1 MKKSLLALAVA
12 SVAMSSVASA
22 ATVYDKDGTSLDM
35 YGRVQAVIYSN
46 HASDNS
52 YDDTGLTATGRLGFN
67 MRTQLNDSIAAFA
80 NAEWDV
86 ADGNGADDDSFDV
99 RRLYV
104 GTDFGKFGSLQAGR
118 FEDAVYWNVTAYT
131 DVYEDWGCYG
141 QFGDGDKR
149 DGMIMYSWSGYGIDL
164 GITYGTAK
172 DAQTVEG
179 AWLGEEE
186 LDIDKSY
193 SIGIGYTS
201 PDVLFGPISVRL
213 GYGGAQFQDDA
224 AVGQPDGNG
233 GFIGGATVNY
243 DRYDQYAALL
253 SWGSIDVG
261 PYIAAMWNMRDFS
274 MNAVCDDY
282 KVQGVEAVI
291 AYGFENGVSIRTGYQ
306 WINTE
311 YYADNSKDAD
321 AHMIPVYVN
330 YNVTPNFNVWAEAR
344 FDVGTDDEF
353 SDYTCG
359 VYDLTENVYSVGAR
373 YSF

>member
-1 MKKSLLALAVA
+1 MKKSILALAVA

-22 ATVYDKDGTSLDM
+22 ATVYDKDGTSLEM
-35 YGRVQAVIYSN
+35 YGRVQAVVYSN

-86 ADGNGADDDSFDV
+86 ADGNGADDESFDV

-104 GTDFGKFGSLQAGR
+104 GTDFGSYGKLQAGR
-118 FEDAVYWNVTAYT
+118 FEDAIYWNVTSFS

-149 DGMIMYSWSGYGIDL
+149 DGMIMYSWSGYGINFMA
-164 GITYGTAK
+164 TYGTAK

-179 AWLGEEE
+179 AWAADET
-186 LDIDKSY
+186 LDLDNAY
-193 SIGIGYTS
+193 AVALGYTT
-201 PDVLFGPISVRL
+201 PDVLFGPISINV
-213 GYGGAQFQDDA
+213 GYGSANVQNNA
-224 AVGQPDGNG
+224 ING
-233 GFIGGATVNY
+233 GDFDSY
-243 DRYDQYAALL
+243 DNYAASLA
-253 SWGSIDVG
+253 WGSIDVG
-261 PYIAAMWNMRDFS
+261 PYIAAVWNMRDFNMVNS
-274 MNAVCDDY
+274 AKDY
-282 KVQGVEAVI
+282 TVQGVEAVV

-306 WINTE
+306 WVNNDE
-311 YYADNSKDAD
+311 DNGKSVDGQI
-321 AHMIPVYVN
+321 IPVYVN

-344 FDVGTDDEF
+344 FDVGTDDDF
-353 SDYTCG
+353 DSLTG
-359 VYDLTENVYSVGAR
+359 YDLSENVYSAGAR